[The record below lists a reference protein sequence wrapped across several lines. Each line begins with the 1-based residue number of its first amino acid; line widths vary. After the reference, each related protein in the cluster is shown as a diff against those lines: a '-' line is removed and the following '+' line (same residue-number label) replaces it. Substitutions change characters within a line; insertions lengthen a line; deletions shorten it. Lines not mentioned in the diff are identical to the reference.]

1 MDKRKKLH
9 QKESPEEEIARLLAE
24 IELTQEQREFIE
36 SVRQENRNNNNEG

>member
-1 MDKRKKLH
+1 MDKRKTPH
-9 QKESPEEEIARLLAE
+9 QKESPEEHIERLLAE